1 MAEGDRL
8 YSSVATLQTVTR
20 LLALIGRCEDRTPG
34 LPGMACFYG
43 PAGFGKTTAAIY
55 AANRLNAV
63 HVEAKSLGGLKM
75 LLEAMVVELGLR
87 PVGSAG
93 RLFKQVVE
101 ELIRTGR
108 PLIIDEA
115 DRLLRDVPIETIRD
129 IHEASGAPVILM
141 GEESLPHKLTRWP
154 RVHGRMLAWVE
165 AEPATVADVGQLA
178 AIYAAGI
185 EVAPDLRARVAD
197 SSRGSLRYIS
207 TNLAL
212 IREEAL
218 RRGVT
223 RMTAADWGGTA
234 LHTGEPPAIR
244 RTAPLVAAPRR
255 GAA

>member
-1 MAEGDRL
+1 MADSDRL
-8 YSSVATLQTVTR
+8 YTSVAPLQTVTR
-20 LLALIGRCEDRTPG
+20 LLALIGRCADRTPG

-43 PAGFGKTTAAIY
+43 PAGYGKSTAAIY
-55 AANRLNAV
+55 AANRMNAV

-75 LLEAMVVELGLR
+75 LLEAMLAELGLR
-87 PVGSAG
+87 PKGSAG
-93 RLFKQVVE
+93 RLFVQVVE

-108 PLIIDEA
+108 PLIVDEA

-165 AEPATVADVGQLA
+165 AEPARIDDVTHLA

-185 EVAPDLRARVAD
+185 DVAPDLRARVLEA
-197 SSRGSLRYIS
+197 SRGSLRYIS

-212 IREEAL
+212 IREAAL
-218 RRGVT
+218 VKGQT
-223 RMTAADWGGTA
+223 RMAAADWGATA

-244 RTAPLVAAPRR
+244 RSAPLGVAPRR